1 MLGSST
7 APRMCKYVVLQYTQC
22 NCRERDGN
30 GGDGDGFLI
39 TKSWYNRLP
48 LDHDTVPFKRC
59 TQAKCFE
66 LSPSQLHTVEFQR
79 CEHVQVKTIHVAEQ
93 VCFACLMHR
102 RSMDRAAHC
111 RALEA
116 EYRELQEK
124 MRTAFGERQSFHTR
138 YTGAIR
144 SATLRAA
151 STRNMWQ
158 SIRKSPQLDEKA
170 IDKRGHFVDTLRDLR
185 TTRLKSTESESA
197 SWEGILEKQIAH
209 REAKKER
216 KSGKG
221 PAEVPDG
228 RKKEESTAKQDRVS
242 AVKKFLISLNKVR
255 VPQEPARSESV
266 ASVPPVCE
274 EPDTSS
280 PVVQDLPPRL
290 RLGPKKTA
298 GTGAL
303 PDSTSTSWKGA
314 QQEDNIEAIDGS
326 SSGIPLAFS
335 TLPRATKP
343 ISRYSDPALTVTPS
357 PGANAPNSSQIH
369 STLSAKAA
377 EFKPF
382 AQAPPTEPRM
392 MRAPTAPRALR
403 ETQTVLE
410 PGYGSFPQ
418 TIWNPWQLNTVSHGY
433 ALEPE
438 WRE

>member
-1 MLGSST
+1 
-7 APRMCKYVVLQYTQC
+7 MCKYVVLQYTQC
-22 NCRERDGN
+22 NCHIRESNEGN
-30 GGDGDGFLI
+30 GFI
-39 TKSWYNRLP
+39 VTREWYNRLTV
-48 LDHDTVPFKRC
+48 DHDTVPIERC

-66 LSPSQLHTVEFQR
+66 LSPNQLHTVEFPR
-79 CEHVQVKTIHVAEQ
+79 CKNVQVKTIRVAGQ

-111 RALEA
+111 RTLEV
-116 EYRELQEK
+116 EYRKLQEK
-124 MRTAFGERQSFHTR
+124 MRTAFGERQSFQTC
-138 YTGAIR
+138 YTGAIK

-151 STRNMWQ
+151 PASKLWQ
-158 SIRKSPQLDEKA
+158 SIRESPQLGEKA
-170 IDKRGHFVDTLRDLR
+170 KDKGGCFVDTLRDLR
-185 TTRLKSTESESA
+185 TTRLKSTEPGSA
-197 SWEGILEKQIAH
+197 SWEEILEKQIAH

-221 PAEVPDG
+221 PAGVPNG
-228 RKKEESTAKQDRVS
+228 KMKEESTAKQDRVS
-242 AVKKFLISLNKVR
+242 AVKKFLVSLNKAQ
-255 VPQEPARSESV
+255 VPQEPAQTESV

-274 EPDTSS
+274 KPETSS
-280 PVVQDLPPRL
+280 PVVQDPPPRL

-303 PDSTSTSWKGA
+303 PDSMSTSWKGA

-343 ISRYSDPALTVTPS
+343 ISRYSDPTLTVTPS
-357 PGANAPNSSQIH
+357 HGANAPSSPQMH

-382 AQAPPTEPRM
+382 VQPPPTEPRM

-410 PGYGSFPQ
+410 PSYGSFPQ
-418 TIWNPWQLNTVSHGY
+418 TIWGPWQFDGASHGY